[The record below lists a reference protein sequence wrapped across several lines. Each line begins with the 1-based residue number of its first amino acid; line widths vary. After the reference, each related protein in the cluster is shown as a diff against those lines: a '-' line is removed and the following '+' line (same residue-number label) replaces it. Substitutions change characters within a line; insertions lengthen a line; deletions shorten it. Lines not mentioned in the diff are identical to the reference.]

1 MTVSKRLTNTTGLKV
16 SFIPATNTTSDKFR
30 ITQTNCKK
38 SITISGN
45 INQEIV
51 SFISGILDNI
61 NEIKSY
67 SLVVDNTQ
75 NKYYLFSLDFKDNTF
90 TNILENFKKY

>member
-1 MTVSKRLTNTTGLKV
+1 MKTSKRLTNTTGLKIA
-16 SFIPATNTTSDKFR
+16 FIPATNTQSDKFK

-45 INQEIV
+45 IDADIV
-51 SFISGILDNI
+51 SFVSGVLDGV
-61 NEIKSY
+61 EAVKSY

-75 NKYYLFSLDFKDNTF
+75 SKYYLFSLDFVADSF
-90 TNILENFKKY
+90 ENILNNFKKF